1 MIKSNPAQIN
11 SIICTAG
18 TNKVHNIRLNSIF
31 NMFSLPHDII
41 EKSTITKFNYV
52 AIKGHMPGCQLHFN
66 LSWMQ
71 LKLMQNPQ
79 MFGKKNPNY
88 SFAKKKQSLVPLKVA
103 MRTRRVEM
111 VSGAGKLVFGQKLA
125 DNNAR
130 TTIWVITDESEDA
143 LNIKL
148 NCKDWSLLR
157 FTCANSF
164 VV

>member
-1 MIKSNPAQIN
+1 
-11 SIICTAG
+11 
-18 TNKVHNIRLNSIF
+18 
-31 NMFSLPHDII
+31 
-41 EKSTITKFNYV
+41 
-52 AIKGHMPGCQLHFN
+52 
-66 LSWMQ
+66 
-71 LKLMQNPQ
+71 
-79 MFGKKNPNY
+79 
-88 SFAKKKQSLVPLKVA
+88 
-103 MRTRRVEM
+103 M